1 VSQLLV
7 DARQTRVV
15 RLTITP
21 IGAKGR
27 TASAVAASVVG
38 YLDSPSVDLGA
49 SLLAKQPPDHSFP
62 VEYYADSVEGPGRWL
77 GTGAEAFGLAGAVD
91 PGEFQRV
98 LEGRHPHTGERLI
111 TAQGSS
117 QRKHLAVGTA
127 AGYTDTGEA
136 LYALPDAALLLGL
149 RLRDVTAMID
159 DGNLTATTTALGLTV
174 TDSELERHLALA
186 VRTVSASDVAAHGA
200 PHDILTVQDA
210 ARLLRVSPQYVRR
223 VCANFIND
231 TAHDTTALACEVDPA
246 DQRGSYR
253 IRREDLAAFA
263 ATREPP
269 VARIGYD
276 VTLTVEKSVAIA
288 TMLGPPDLQAR
299 FLQAFAVANT
309 TAITH
314 LERHAAGARHRG
326 QHIDT
331 TGLTVAS
338 YLHATS
344 RALDPHP
351 HQHNVV
357 INAVTDTNGRPRALD
372 ARLLYQH
379 APTAAALAIAA
390 LRWELRDLNLGWWHR
405 DGKTWELEGI
415 APTVIAEFSRRRN
428 DIDEITAVLEQRL
441 GRKVTYA
448 ETDTI
453 ALATRAPKQPTN
465 PTELLGDWHERA
477 RHHGLEPHHLDI
489 HLTRPGAT
497 IVHHRMPLPLV
508 AKLHTDLNAPYGL
521 CATTSV
527 FRRADVIR
535 AVADWATGPD
545 GNQRKVI
552 LPPDEIERTADRY
565 LTSSHVLQLHPA
577 RPTPEPI
584 YTTRNLYELQA
595 DITSRYNTGRTAR
608 HATVP
613 EPVLNRV
620 LDAHRDLTD
629 EQANLVRAWCTG
641 GQQIQ
646 CAIGRAGT
654 GKTTTMRAAVDAWTA
669 AGYRVIGAA
678 VKGEAAR
685 QLATDTGLPADTI
698 ALNLTHHAAGRPFLD
713 QRTVLIIDEA
723 TTLGDRDLHHILTI
737 AAETGATVR
746 MIGDPAQHTSV
757 PAGGSFAA
765 LCRHDPN
772 RTPELTRVFR
782 LANPDERHAAELIRD
797 GHITQALA
805 HMTATGQLRITPN
818 QHHAYADIL
827 GRWYQSLQAGEPHP
841 MIHGRNHTRRT
852 LNTIAQ
858 SLLQQDGTVDS
869 RGVVLH
875 DGQRLCIGD
884 RVIAR
889 HGNRKLHPDGHPDNW
904 LRNGTQATITGLAAD
919 GQITL
924 TVGGGL
930 VVCPASFYDKPR
942 GGLDLAYAVTS
953 YAVQGST
960 TSVSTSAITPTT
972 SRAEMYVDITRG
984 RNRNIAIA
992 TEQTL
997 PDDQPHL
1004 PNAEPDLEHRITATL
1019 ERAKERTAYELDPQ
1033 ALSRTGG
1040 RPVAGGARDVK
1051 QRETEW
1057 QVPDRG
1063 T

>member
-1 VSQLLV
+1 MHKI
-7 DARQTRVV
+7 RQTSGV

-38 YLDSPSVDLGA
+38 YLDSPSVDLGVG
-49 SLLAKQPPDHSFP
+49 LLAQRPPDASFP

-77 GTGAEAFGLAGAVD
+77 GAGAETLGLVGVVD
-91 PGEFQRV
+91 PAEFQRV

-117 QRKHLAVGTA
+117 QRQHLAVGTA
-127 AGYTDTGEA
+127 AGHTDDGEA
-136 LYALPDAALLLGL
+136 FYSLPDVARLLGL
-149 RLRDVTAMID
+149 PRRDIAAFVEQGA
-159 DGNLTATTTALGLTV
+159 LATGTTPTGIVV
-174 TDSELERHLALA
+174 TDFEVERHLALA
-186 VRTVSASDVAAHGA
+186 AHPVSASDVAAHGA
-200 PHDILTVQDA
+200 PHDMLSVQDA
-210 ARLLRVSPQYVRR
+210 ARLLHVSPRYVRR

-231 TAHDTTALACEVDPA
+231 AAHDTTALACEVDPA

-253 IRREDLAAFA
+253 IRRDDLAAFV

-309 TAITH
+309 TAIDH

-357 INAVTDTNGRPRALD
+357 INAVTDTNGQPRALD

-379 APTAAALAIAA
+379 APTAAALATAA
-390 LRWELRDLNLGWWHR
+390 LRWELRDLKLGWWHR

-415 APTVIAEFSRRRN
+415 TPTVIAEFSRRRN

-441 GRKVTYA
+441 GRKVTCA

-465 PTELLGDWHERA
+465 PTELLDDWHQRA
-477 RHHGLEPHHLDI
+477 RHHGLEPQHLDI

-497 IVHHRMPLPLV
+497 IVHHRLPLPLV
-508 AKLHTDLNAPYGL
+508 AKLHADLNAPDGL
-521 CATTSV
+521 CATASV
-527 FRRADVIR
+527 FRRADVVR

-545 GNQRKVI
+545 GNRRKVI

-565 LTSSHVLQLHPA
+565 LVSSHVLQLHPA
-577 RPTPEPI
+577 QPPPEPI

-595 DITSRYNTGRTAR
+595 DIISRYNTGRTEL

-613 EPVLNRV
+613 DMVLNRV
-620 LDAHRDLTD
+620 LDTHPNLTD

-669 AGYRVIGAA
+669 ARYRVIGAA

-698 ALNLTHHAAGRPFLD
+698 ALRLTQHAAGRPFLD

-723 TTLGDRDLHHILTI
+723 TTLGDRDPHHILTI
-737 AAETGATVR
+737 ATETGATVR

-765 LCRHDPN
+765 LCRHDPDH
-772 RTPELTRVFR
+772 TPELTRVFR
-782 LANPDERHAAELIRD
+782 LINPDERHAAELIRD

-818 QHHAYADIL
+818 QHHAYAEIVT
-827 GRWYQSLQAGEPHP
+827 RWYQSLQAGEPHP

-869 RGVVLH
+869 RGVVLD
-875 DGQRLCIGD
+875 DGRRLCIGD

-889 HGNRKLHPDGHPDNW
+889 HGNRKLHPESQPDNW
-904 LRNGTQATITGLAAD
+904 LRNGTHATITSLARD
-919 GQITL
+919 GTITL
-924 TVGGGL
+924 AVDGGL

-960 TSVSTSAITPTT
+960 TSTSTSAITPTT

-984 RNRNIAIA
+984 RKGNIAIA
-992 TEQTL
+992 TEHTL

-1004 PNAEPDLEHRITATL
+1004 PNAEPDLEHRITTML
-1019 ERAKERTAYELDPQ
+1019 ERVKERIAYELDPH
-1033 ALSRTGG
+1033 ALHRSGLGPSRTEMANLRSAPEVDLSR
-1040 RPVAGGARDVK
+1040 AL
-1051 QRETEW
+1051 
-1057 QVPDRG
+1057 
-1063 T
+1063 

>member
-1 VSQLLV
+1 
-7 DARQTRVV
+7 V

-27 TASAVAASVVG
+27 TASAVAACVVG

-49 SLLAKQPPDHSFP
+49 GLLAQRPPDASFP
-62 VEYYADSVEGPGRWL
+62 VEYYADTVEGPGRWM
-77 GTGAEAFGLAGAVD
+77 GAGAESLGLLGVVD
-91 PGEFQRV
+91 PAEFQRV

-117 QRKHLAVGTA
+117 QRQHLAVGTA
-127 AGYTDTGEA
+127 AGRTDDGEA
-136 LYALPDAALLLGL
+136 FYTLPDVARLLGL
-149 RLRDVTAMID
+149 PRRDIAALVEQGA
-159 DGNLTATTTALGLTV
+159 LATRTTSSGIVV
-174 TDSELERHLALA
+174 TDAEVERHLALA
-186 VRTVSASDVAAHGA
+186 AHPVSASEVEAHGA
-200 PHDILTVQDA
+200 PHDMLSVQDA
-210 ARLLRVSPQYVRR
+210 ARLLHVTPRYVRR

-231 TAHDTTALACEVDPA
+231 TPHDTTALACEVDPA
-246 DQRGSYR
+246 DQRGSYQ
-253 IRREDLAAFA
+253 IRRDDLAAFA

-299 FLQAFAVANT
+299 FIQAFMVANT

-326 QHIDT
+326 RHIDT

-351 HQHNVV
+351 HQHKRRDQRRHRHQWP
-357 INAVTDTNGRPRALD
+357 TRALD

-379 APTAAALAIAA
+379 APTAAALATAA

-415 APTVIAEFSRRRN
+415 TPTVIAEFSRRRN

-441 GRKVTYA
+441 GRKVTCA

-465 PTELLGDWHERA
+465 STELLGDWYQRA
-477 RHHGLEPHHLDI
+477 RHHGLEPNHLDI

-497 IVHHRMPLPLV
+497 IVHHRLPLPLV
-508 AKLHTDLNAPYGL
+508 AKLHADLNAPDGL

-545 GNQRKVI
+545 GNRRKVI

-577 RPTPEPI
+577 QPIPEPI
-584 YTTRNLYELQA
+584 YTTRNLYEVQA
-595 DITSRYNTGRTAR
+595 GIISRYNTGRTAR
-608 HATVP
+608 QAVVP
-613 EPVLNRV
+613 NTVLNRV
-620 LDAHRDLTD
+620 LDAHPNLTD
-629 EQANLVRAWCTG
+629 EQATLVRVWCAG

-654 GKTTTMRAAVDAWTA
+654 GKTTTMRAAVDAWTEA
-669 AGYRVIGAA
+669 RYRVIGAA
-678 VKGEAAR
+678 AKGEAAR

-698 ALNLTHHAAGRPFLD
+698 ALHLTHHAAGRPFLD

-737 AAETGATVR
+737 ATETGATVR

-765 LCRHDPN
+765 LCRHDPDHTACGVWRAFSN
-772 RTPELTRVFR
+772 EVPLRRWSRPS
-782 LANPDERHAAELIRD
+782 I
-797 GHITQALA
+797 QAL
-805 HMTATGQLRITPN
+805 R
-818 QHHAYADIL
+818 
-827 GRWYQSLQAGEPHP
+827 
-841 MIHGRNHTRRT
+841 
-852 LNTIAQ
+852 
-858 SLLQQDGTVDS
+858 
-869 RGVVLH
+869 
-875 DGQRLCIGD
+875 
-884 RVIAR
+884 
-889 HGNRKLHPDGHPDNW
+889 
-904 LRNGTQATITGLAAD
+904 
-919 GQITL
+919 
-924 TVGGGL
+924 
-930 VVCPASFYDKPR
+930 
-942 GGLDLAYAVTS
+942 
-953 YAVQGST
+953 
-960 TSVSTSAITPTT
+960 
-972 SRAEMYVDITRG
+972 
-984 RNRNIAIA
+984 
-992 TEQTL
+992 
-997 PDDQPHL
+997 
-1004 PNAEPDLEHRITATL
+1004 
-1019 ERAKERTAYELDPQ
+1019 
-1033 ALSRTGG
+1033 
-1040 RPVAGGARDVK
+1040 
-1051 QRETEW
+1051 
-1057 QVPDRG
+1057 
-1063 T
+1063 

>member
-1 VSQLLV
+1 
-7 DARQTRVV
+7 V

-38 YLDSPSVDLGA
+38 YLDSPSVDLGTG
-49 SLLAKQPPDHSFP
+49 LLAQRPPDASFP

-77 GTGAEAFGLAGAVD
+77 GAGAESLGLVGVVD
-91 PGEFQRV
+91 PAEFQRV

-117 QRKHLAVGTA
+117 QRQHLAVGTA
-127 AGYTDTGEA
+127 AGHNDDGEA
-136 LYALPDAALLLGL
+136 FYTLPDVARLLGL
-149 RLRDVTAMID
+149 PRRDIAALVEEGA
-159 DGNLTATTTALGLTV
+159 LATRKTPTGIVV
-174 TDSELERHLALA
+174 TDSEVERHLALA
-186 VRTVSASDVAAHGA
+186 AHPVSASDVAAHGA
-200 PHDILTVQDA
+200 PHDMLSVQDA
-210 ARLLRVSPQYVRR
+210 ARLLHVTPRYVRR

-231 TAHDTTALACEVDPA
+231 TAHDATALALACEVDPT
-246 DQRGSYR
+246 DRRGSYR
-253 IRREDLAAFA
+253 IRRDDLAAFA

-299 FLQAFAVANT
+299 FLQAFTVANNA
-309 TAITH
+309 AIAH
-314 LERHAAGARHRG
+314 MERHAAGARHRG

-357 INAVTDTNGRPRALD
+357 INAVTDTNGQPLALD

-379 APTAAALAIAA
+379 APTAAALATAA
-390 LRWELRDLNLGWWHR
+390 LRWELRELNLGWWHR

-415 APTVIAEFSRRRN
+415 TPAVIAEFSRRRN
-428 DIDEITAVLEQRL
+428 DIDEIAAVLEQRL
-441 GRKVTYA
+441 GRKVTCA

-465 PTELLGDWHERA
+465 PTELLADWHQRA
-477 RHHGLEPHHLDI
+477 RLHGIEPHHLDI

-497 IVHHRMPLPLV
+497 IVHQRLPLPLV
-508 AKLHTDLNAPYGL
+508 AKLHADLDAPDGL
-521 CATTSV
+521 CATASV

-545 GNQRKVI
+545 GNRRKVI

-577 RPTPEPI
+577 QPTPEPI

-595 DITSRYNTGRTAR
+595 DIISRYHTGRTGR

-613 EPVLNRV
+613 KPVLNRV

-629 EQANLVRAWCTG
+629 EQANLVRAWCSG

-685 QLATDTGLPADTI
+685 QLATDTGLAADTI
-698 ALNLTHHAAGRPFLD
+698 ALHLTHHAAGRPFLD

-765 LCRHDPN
+765 LCRHDPGH
-772 RTPELTRVFR
+772 TPELTRVFR
-782 LANPDERHAAELIRD
+782 LTNPDERYAAELVRD
-797 GHITQALA
+797 GHITQAIA

-827 GRWYQSLQAGEPHP
+827 TRWYQSLQAGEPHP

-858 SLLQQDGTVDS
+858 TLLQQDGTVGK
-869 RGVVLH
+869 RGVVLRN
-875 DGQRLCIGD
+875 GRRLCIGD
-884 RVIAR
+884 R
-889 HGNRKLHPDGHPDNW
+889 KLHPDGQHENW
-904 LRNGTQATITGLAAD
+904 LRNGTQATITKLARD
-919 GQITL
+919 GTITL
-924 TVGGGL
+924 AVGGGMI
-930 VVCPASFYDKPR
+930 VCPASFYDRPG

-960 TSVSTSAITPTT
+960 TSTSTSAITPTT

-984 RNRNIAIA
+984 RKSNVAIA

-1004 PNAEPDLEHRITATL
+1004 PNAEPDLDHRITTTL
-1019 ERAKERTAYELDPQ
+1019 ERSKERTAYELDPQ
-1033 ALSRTGG
+1033 ALDPSRSVIELAQLSTVS
-1040 RPVAGGARDVK
+1040 RSSSFR
-1051 QRETEW
+1051 R
-1057 QVPDRG
+1057 
-1063 T
+1063 

>member
-1 VSQLLV
+1 MSHGRRSR
-7 DARQTRVV
+7 RQVLGM

-27 TASAVAASVVG
+27 TASAVAASVVN
-38 YLDSPSVDLGA
+38 YLDPPSLDLGA
-49 SLLAKQPPDHSFP
+49 GLLARPADASFP

-77 GTGAEAFGLAGAVD
+77 GTGADALGLIGVVD

-117 QRKHLAVGTA
+117 QRQHLAVGTA
-127 AGYTDTGEA
+127 AGHTDDGEA
-136 LYALPDAALLLGL
+136 YYTLADAA
-149 RLRDVTAMID
+149 RL
-159 DGNLTATTTALGLTV
+159 LTV
-174 TDSELERHLALA
+174 SRRDINALVDEGVLATRRTPTGVVVSDSEVERHLALA
-186 VRTVSASDVAAHGA
+186 ATPVTAAQVAAQGA
-200 PHDILTVQDA
+200 PHDMLGVQDA
-210 ARLLRVSPQYVRR
+210 ARLLRVTPRYVRR
-223 VCANFIND
+223 VCANFVND
-231 TAHDTTALACEVDPA
+231 AAHDTTALACVIDPD

-253 IRREDLAAFA
+253 IRRDDLAAFA

-269 VARIGYD
+269 VARVGYD

-299 FLQAFAVANT
+299 FLKAFAVANT
-309 TAITH
+309 TAIDH

-357 INAVTDTNGRPRALD
+357 INAVTDANGQPRALD

-379 APTAAALAIAA
+379 APTAAALATAA
-390 LRWELRDLNLGWWHR
+390 LRWELRDLDLGWWHR

-415 APTVIAEFSRRRN
+415 KPTVIAEFSRRRN
-428 DIDEITAVLEQRL
+428 DIDEITAVLAERL
-441 GRKVTYA
+441 GRRVTCA

-465 PTELLGDWHERA
+465 PRELLDDWQDRA
-477 RHHGLEPHHLDI
+477 RHHGLEPTRLDLHLN
-489 HLTRPGAT
+489 RPGAT
-497 IVHHRMPLPLV
+497 IVHHRLPLPLV
-508 AKLHTDLNAPYGL
+508 AKLHADLNAPDGL

-535 AVADWATGPD
+535 AIADWATGPD
-545 GNQRKVI
+545 NNQRKVL
-552 LPPDEIERTADRY
+552 LPPGEIERTADKY
-565 LTSSHVLQLHPA
+565 LASSHVLQLHPA
-577 RPTPEPI
+577 HATPEPI
-584 YTTRNLYELQA
+584 YTTRNLYEIQA
-595 DITSRYNTGRTAR
+595 DIISRYNTGRTGR
-608 HATVP
+608 HAMVP
-613 EPVLNRV
+613 EATLDRV
-620 LDAHRDLTD
+620 LGHHPDLSD
-629 EQANLVRAWCTG
+629 EQVSLVRAWCSG

-669 AGYRVIGAA
+669 AGHRVIGAA

-685 QLATDTGLPADTI
+685 QLAADTGLATDTI
-698 ALNLTHHAAGRPFLD
+698 ALHLTHHAAGRPFLD
-713 QRTVLIIDEA
+713 QRTALIIDEA

-765 LCRHDPN
+765 LCRHDPE

-782 LANPDERHAAELIRD
+782 LTNPDERHAAELIRD
-797 GHITQALA
+797 GHITQAIA

-818 QHHAYADIL
+818 QHHAYADIIT
-827 GRWYQSLQAGEPHP
+827 RWYQSHLAGEPHP

-875 DGQRLCIGD
+875 DGRRLCIGD

-889 HGNRKLHPDGHPDNW
+889 HGNRKLHPAGQPDHW
-904 LRNGTQATITGLAAD
+904 LRNGTQATIMALAAD
-919 GQITL
+919 GTITL
-924 TVGGGL
+924 AVDSRQ
-930 VVCPASFYDKPR
+930 VVCPASFYDKPG

-960 TSVSTSAITPTT
+960 TSMSTSAITPTT
-972 SRAEMYVDITRG
+972 SRSEMYVDITRG
-984 RNRNIAIA
+984 RHGNLAIA
-992 TEQTL
+992 TEHTP

-1004 PNAEPDLEHRITATL
+1004 PNAEPDLEHRIATTL
-1019 ERAKERTAYELDPQ
+1019 ERAKERTAYELASG
-1033 ALSRTGG
+1033 ALRRADLRPTTAPTFAIHGRTDEL
-1040 RPVAGGARDVK
+1040 R
-1051 QRETEW
+1051 QRS
-1057 QVPDRG
+1057 
-1063 T
+1063 